1 MSKNNNTT
9 NMVKKQYRHLKKE
22 DRIKIES
29 LINVNVNINLY
40 KKWNIS
46 VYKKW
51 NISDTYI

>member
-1 MSKNNNTT
+1 MEKINISEVNSNIVDET
-9 NMVKKQYRHLKKE
+9 KK
-22 DRIKIES
+22 IS
-29 LINVNVNINLY
+29 VNVNINLY